1 MNVSDTIP
9 LTPQLWCRNPNG
21 YVRHQSYLYELVRW
35 LETQGVPVSLP
46 EDTGT
51 WDKGVDLYVGDTR
64 IDLKSFGLDVY
75 SKSLTW
81 RSKYYR
87 GRQAPIY
94 KGTET
99 DYFIHPTDGPPSE
112 WTVAPISA
120 LHTSKFGYQPYYAK
134 DQCMTVAELVQDVFT
149 SPSF

>member
-1 MNVSDTIP
+1 MILRKIP
-9 LTPQLWCRNPNG
+9 LTPQPWNKNPRG
-21 YVRHQSYLYELVRW
+21 YIRHQSFLYELVQW
-35 LETQGVPVSLP
+35 LETQDVPLSLP

-51 WDKGVDLYVGDTR
+51 WDKGVDLIIRDTR

-81 RSKYYR
+81 RSRYYR
-87 GRQAPIY
+87 GRRAPIY

-112 WTVAPISA
+112 WIVAPISA
-120 LHTSKFGYQPYYAK
+120 LHTSKYGYQPYYVK
-134 DQCMTVAELVQDVFT
+134 DQCMTVAELVQGLFT